1 MRRKQGPSPVQIMA
15 CRLFGAKPILLIRP
29 NFNEMIYEFHTFSF
43 KNMQLKMASILS
55 RPQYVN
61 CYLYLVDVAS
71 GYQYKQRRMSLPT
84 SALLKL
90 FRGHRVHQEGNG
102 VYRKSGEILPK
113 PIQVRFAITKLFI
126 VTSLGVYLGMEISK
140 VAAMILEEM
149 RLFSPVNR
157 EDRD

>member
-1 MRRKQGPSPVQIMA
+1 
-15 CRLFGAKPILLIRP
+15 
-29 NFNEMIYEFHTFSF
+29 
-43 KNMQLKMASILS
+43 MASILS

-71 GYQYKQRRMSLPT
+71 GYQYKQPRMSLPT

-90 FRGHRVHQEGNG
+90 FRGQRVHQEGNG
-102 VYRKSGEILPK
+102 VYRKSEVLPK
-113 PIQVRFAITKLFI
+113 PVQVRFAIPKLFI

-149 RLFSPVNR
+149 NLFSPVNR